1 MALFYEFDIDESSF
15 EFMIL
20 QRFIIFLSIIV
31 FKIVFICEQSYCILT
46 MQVISFLPFF
56 QVISIYMGHIV
67 NIADAWEPFRSA
79 RSALN
84 NTIDPQNVKTIV
96 SRTT

>member
-1 MALFYEFDIDESSF
+1 M
-15 EFMIL
+15 
-20 QRFIIFLSIIV
+20 QFINS
-31 FKIVFICEQSYCILT
+31 
-46 MQVISFLPFF
+46 LPFF

-67 NIADAWEPFRSA
+67 NIADAWEPYKSA

-84 NTIDPQNVKTIV
+84 NTTDPQNVKTIV